1 VGHPLH
7 EGDGKAHG
15 AGVREQPAAL
25 RQRRARIGN
34 RHAARCGDVFLL
46 QVDQHDSRN
55 GKRIDEGT
63 EMDDIVR
70 RSGRQPAFIHVC
82 NSLYFLIVVRG
93 RARRWRRQAA
103 RT

>member
-1 VGHPLH
+1 
-7 EGDGKAHG
+7 
-15 AGVREQPAAL
+15 
-25 RQRRARIGN
+25 
-34 RHAARCGDVFLL
+34 
-46 QVDQHDSRN
+46 
-55 GKRIDEGT
+55 
-63 EMDDIVR
+63 MDDIVR